1 MSAKRTVLVTGGAG
15 FIGSHIVDKLIARGN
30 KVIVV
35 DNLSTGK
42 RKNLNFQAKF
52 YQLDIRDDLT
62 EVFEENQIDYV
73 IHHGAQIDVQQSLKQ
88 PDFDSD
94 VSATC
99 CDIKSIA

>member
-1 MSAKRTVLVTGGAG
+1 MTERIVLVTGGAG
-15 FIGSHIVDKLIARGN
+15 FIGSHIVDKLVARGD
-30 KVIVV
+30 KVIIV

-42 RKNLNFQAKF
+42 RENLNSQAKF

-62 EVFEENQIDYV
+62 EVFTNHQIDYV
-73 IHHGAQIDVQQSLKQ
+73 IHQAAQIDVQQSLEQ

-99 CDIKSIA
+99 CDMKSIA